1 MKDFPIFFPTDL
13 RLISSINI
21 ARGHLEK
28 MLIIED
34 ADRSADTLLVHRKLA
49 MFRQMSHNRSG
60 RKA

>member
-1 MKDFPIFFPTDL
+1 
-13 RLISSINI
+13 
-21 ARGHLEK
+21 